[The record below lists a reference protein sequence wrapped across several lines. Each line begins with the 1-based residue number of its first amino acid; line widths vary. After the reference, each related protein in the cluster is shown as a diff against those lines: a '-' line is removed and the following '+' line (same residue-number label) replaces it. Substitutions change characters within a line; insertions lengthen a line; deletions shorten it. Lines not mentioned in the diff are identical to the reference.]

1 MGEGG
6 GEIRVGGLGLGLGL
20 GLMLGLGLRLAL
32 AFGVRADAAN
42 CIVDDAV
49 VAAAHARRS
58 MVPDPLGAL
67 VDKARRQLG
76 AERADPRE
84 RHHDTVAAPLAELGL
99 EVHLQFVGSGRVPRA
114 SQIGGWAGLRGDC
127 AWRRLLSCLVRGGCG
142 ANGR

>member
-49 VAAAHARRS
+49 VAAAHARPAYCLSSHLERGY
-58 MVPDPLGAL
+58 VRLRGAL
-67 VDKARRQLG
+67 IGVVLSQPKSMNVFLTGSFWRHATLLAFCAPPHIAMAARV
-76 AERADPRE
+76 RE
-84 RHHDTVAAPLAELGL
+84 PGPP
-99 EVHLQFVGSGRVPRA
+99 G
-114 SQIGGWAGLRGDC
+114 
-127 AWRRLLSCLVRGGCG
+127 
-142 ANGR
+142 NG